1 MVTGPDG
8 ALALPWLRPVLDQAL
23 QQVRGHA
30 TLVHGPGGVGQFE
43 LAIVLAQSWLCEA
56 AGPAPRPCGRC
67 AACHLMQAR
76 MHPDFLLL
84 IPDALREPLGWQ
96 MEGEGGAKDGEGKKA
111 KPSREIKVEAVRGA
125 IDWSQQTSSRGRGK
139 VLVIHPAQAMNLI
152 AANALLKT
160 LEEPPG
166 ALRLLLCAHDP
177 DSLLPT
183 LRSRC
188 QRLLL
193 PSPDRTVALDWLAG
207 QGVQEPQV
215 LYTAAGGQ
223 PVEALAMLRAG
234 IDAAG
239 WRRLPQA
246 LRHGDASAFAGWP
259 LPRAIDALQK
269 LAHDLTVAAVGGAPR
284 YFDAGAL
291 PAGATLAGL
300 SDWQRELRR
309 AARHDEHPWNA
320 SLLVEALVLQG
331 RALWPA
337 SGPAPRGAGGGRIA
351 TLAHR

>member
-1 MVTGPDG
+1 MVIGPDG
-8 ALALPWLRPVLDQAL
+8 ALGLPWLRPVLDQAL
-23 QQVRGHA
+23 ASVRGHA

-43 LAIVLAQSWLCEA
+43 LAIALAQAWLCESA
-56 AGPAPRPCGRC
+56 EPGPRPCGRC

-76 MHPDFLLL
+76 MHPDFHLL

-96 MEGEGGAKDGEGKKA
+96 MEGEGARDSDAKKA
-111 KPSREIKVEAVRGA
+111 KPSREIKVEAVRTA

-139 VLVIHPAQAMNLI
+139 VVVIHPAQAMNLV

-166 ALRLLLCAHDP
+166 SLKLLLCSSDP
-177 DSLLPT
+177 EALLPT

-193 PSPDRTVALDWLAG
+193 PRPERTMALQWLAG
-207 QGVQEPQV
+207 QGVQDAEV
-215 LYTAAGGQ
+215 LYTAAGEQ

-234 IDAAG
+234 IDAAQ

-246 LRHGDASAFAGWP
+246 VHAGEAQALTAWP

-269 LAHDLTVAAVGGAPR
+269 LCHDLTVVAVGGAPR
-284 YFDAGAL
+284 YFENAQLPPGAL
-291 PAGATLAGL
+291 LPALNA
-300 SDWQRELRR
+300 WQGTLRR

-320 SLLVEALVLQG
+320 SLLIESLVLEG
-331 RALWPA
+331 RGVWPA
-337 SGPAPRGAGGGRIA
+337 ASPAPRSGGRGRVG
-351 TLAHR
+351 TLQAR

>member
-1 MVTGPDG
+1 MVIGPDG
-8 ALALPWLRPVLDQAL
+8 EPGLPWLRPVLDQAL
-23 QQVRGHA
+23 DNVRGHS

-43 LAIVLAQSWLCEA
+43 LAIALAQAWLCESTA
-56 AGPAPRPCGRC
+56 PGPRPCGRC

-76 MHPDFLLL
+76 MHPDFHLL
-84 IPDALREPLGWQ
+84 IPDALREPLGWVI
-96 MEGEGGAKDGEGKKA
+96 EGEGGSRESDSKKA

-125 IDWSQQTSSRGRGK
+125 IDFSQQTSSRGRGK
-139 VLVIHPAQAMNLI
+139 VVVIHPAQAMNLV

-166 ALRLLLCAHDP
+166 ALRLLLCSNDP
-177 DSLLPT
+177 ETLLPT

-188 QRLLL
+188 QRLML
-193 PSPDRTVALDWLAG
+193 PSPPRVMALQWLAS
-207 QGVQEPQV
+207 QGVQQAEV
-215 LYTAAGGQ
+215 LYTASGEQ

-246 LRHGDASAFAGWP
+246 LRHGDASALTPWP

-269 LAHDLTVAAVGGAPR
+269 LCHDLMAVAVGGAPR
-284 YFDAGAL
+284 YFDAAGLPPYATL
-291 PAGATLAGL
+291 PALN
-300 SDWQRELRR
+300 DWHRTLRR

-320 SLLVEALVLQG
+320 SLLIEALVLEG
-331 RALWPA
+331 RGLWPA
-337 SGPAPRGAGGGRIA
+337 ARPAPRGAGAGRVG
-351 TLAHR
+351 TLAGR